1 MGTRLMRGLN
11 IALFG
16 AAFAA
21 ASSVIAADPP
31 QNFIIQEP
39 RQPVPEVQFKD
50 AEGRSHTL
58 AEFHGKV
65 VLVNVWATWCIPCRK
80 EMPTLDRLQGA
91 LGGPDFEVAAVSID
105 RGGPEV
111 VRKFYAEIGVQ
122 HLAVRIDVLTQILRA
137 LGASGLPMTLL
148 IDREGLEIG
157 RLVGPSQWDAPET
170 IGYFESVI
178 AQKTGAAPA
187 PN

>member
-1 MGTRLMRGLN
+1 M
-11 IALFG
+11 
-16 AAFAA
+16 
-21 ASSVIAADPP
+21 
-31 QNFIIQEP
+31 
-39 RQPVPEVQFKD
+39 
-50 AEGRSHTL
+50 
-58 AEFHGKV
+58 
-65 VLVNVWATWCIPCRK
+65 
-80 EMPTLDRLQGA
+80 
-91 LGGPDFEVAAVSID
+91 SID

-170 IGYFESVI
+170 IGYFKSVI